1 MSVVP
6 SRPAQSGAEAI
17 VDVFVSHDLGVV
29 HDVSDHIAVLYKG
42 RIVEL
47 GEAEQVSTKPAHE
60 YSRRLQMAAPVAD
73 PKKQRER
80 RAERLKLLALDMSS
94 VGTSSN

>member
-1 MSVVP
+1 VSVVA

-17 VDVFVSHDLGVV
+17 VDVFVSHDLRVV
-29 HDVSDHIAVLYKG
+29 HDVRDHM
-42 RIVEL
+42 
-47 GEAEQVSTKPAHE
+47 GEAEQVWTKPAHE
-60 YSRRLQMAAPVAD
+60 YTRRFQMAAPVAD

>member
-6 SRPAQSGAEAI
+6 SRPAPSGTEAI
-17 VDVFVSHDLGVV
+17 NDLLVSHDPGVV
-29 HDVSDHIAVLYKG
+29 HDVSDHIEMLHKG
-42 RIVEL
+42 RIVQM
-47 GEAEQVSTKPAHE
+47 GEAEQVLTRPARE
-60 YSRRLQMAAPVAD
+60 YTRRLQMAAPVAD

>member
-1 MSVVP
+1 MRVVP

-17 VDVFVSHDLGVV
+17 NDLFVSHDPGVV
-29 HDVSDHIAVLYKG
+29 HDVSDHIAMLHRG

-47 GEAEQVSTKPAHE
+47 GKAEQVSTKPAHR
-60 YSRRLQMAAPVAD
+60 YTRRLQMATPVAD